1 MKYIV
6 EKNLDLVYH
15 DPETGLP
22 RLVMGNYTSDI
33 LSVEG
38 ARGQES
44 WEDGKE
50 VEVSADRSHE
60 EGKAIDYVYSVL
72 KKINELE
79 LTGPLALPLRNFMN
93 RWNHFAAQHQPKYIS
108 DKLKA
113 QELLS
118 HFVKLYRDEEP
129 NDENESISLRRS
141 MLLSL
146 ISTLY
151 QNSLITP

>member
-1 MKYIV
+1 
-6 EKNLDLVYH
+6 
-15 DPETGLP
+15 
-22 RLVMGNYTSDI
+22 
-33 LSVEG
+33 
-38 ARGQES
+38 
-44 WEDGKE
+44 
-50 VEVSADRSHE
+50 
-60 EGKAIDYVYSVL
+60 
-72 KKINELE
+72 
-79 LTGPLALPLRNFMN
+79 MN

-118 HFVKLYRDEEP
+118 HFVKIYRDEEP

-146 ISTLY
+146 LSTLY